1 MEKKQF
7 IEEIAKKLYEN
18 KCDLFVGSGISAPS
32 NLPTWKDF
40 LQPYL
45 SDLKIELNDC
55 DDLPLMAQYMVNQ
68 NSGNRNIISEA
79 IFDVFGRDYPL
90 NPCHT
95 AIADFPVKT
104 VWTTNYDLLLE
115 KAFAHREVRV
125 IASEDALIHPHNSTD
140 VEIIKLHG
148 SAGGAAREIV
158 LTRADYDCF
167 LFNKPKLAQR
177 LRETFINRSILFIG
191 YSCHDPNIQ
200 SVMTQAYQMMGE
212 LTQKHYILI
221 DCPERKD
228 GESIEEFGERLR
240 RFRYWLAELKRI
252 GICSLDVS
260 RNQIAEILKKIAQK
274 SHGNTVFV
282 TGTHEVHDNLKKY
295 AQKVGKYLAQQPSVI
310 FNSGQSDGIGNT
322 ALSAFMEY
330 AIRQKQDINQR
341 IRIYPNPYAISPNF
355 SNDRTL
361 IPALKQARTPL
372 MINTSLVVLFP
383 GGLGTKAEAELACE
397 KNRPVFPV
405 VQKKKDFSSEA
416 IAYILQ
422 NKSNNVFLKKHVPPY
437 YQQLRAGKIP
447 SEQMTLRAI
456 REIIHEKN

>member
-7 IEEIAKKLYEN
+7 IEEVAKKLYEN

-45 SDLKIELNDC
+45 SDLKIKLNDC
-55 DDLPLMAQYMVNQ
+55 DDLPLMAQYVVNQ

-79 IFDVFGRDYPL
+79 IFDVFGKDYPL
-90 NPCHT
+90 NPFHA

-148 SAGGAAREIV
+148 CAKGAVREII

-167 LFNKPKLAQR
+167 LHNKPKLAQR
-177 LRETFINRSILFIG
+177 LRESFINRSILFLG

-221 DCPERKD
+221 DRLEQKG
-228 GESIEEFGERLR
+228 GESVKEFLERSR
-240 RFRYWLAELKRI
+240 RFSCWLSELKRV
-252 GICSLDVS
+252 GICSLDVP
-260 RNQIAEILKKIAQK
+260 RDQISEILKEIARK

-282 TGTHEVHDNLKKY
+282 TGTHNVNDKLKKY
-295 AQKVGKYLAQQPSVI
+295 VQKVGKYLAQQPSVI
-310 FNSGQSDGIGNT
+310 LNNGQSEGVGHA

-330 AIRQKQDINQR
+330 TIEKKQDINQR
-341 IRIYPNPYAISPNF
+341 IRIYPNPYAVSPEF
-355 SNDRTL
+355 SSDRTL

-372 MINTSLVVLFP
+372 MINTTFIVLFP
-383 GGLGTKAEAELACE
+383 GGLGTKAEAELACD
-397 KNRPVFPV
+397 KNRPVFPI
-405 VQKKKDFSSEA
+405 VQKKEDFNTEA
-416 IAYILQ
+416 ISYILQ
-422 NKSNNVFLKKHVPPY
+422 NKSNKTFLREYVPSY
-437 YQQLRAGKIP
+437 CQQLYVGKIP
-447 SEQMTLRAI
+447 SEQATLCAI
-456 REIIHEKN
+456 KEIIHGKN